1 MDEAIQVLYVDDD
14 PDLAELVAEFLERE
28 DDCFDVI
35 TETSATEGLDRLA
48 ANQIDCIVSDYQMPG
63 MDGLEF
69 LATVRESEPDLP
81 FILFT
86 GQGSEKVASNALSTG
101 ATDYLQKAG
110 GTEQYELLANR
121 IKNGVES
128 YRAQERAS
136 YLERVRTIVRDVNQ
150 ALVRAS
156 SRQEIETQVCEIL
169 TDAKG
174 VQLAAFS
181 AVDPETNQIEPQTWA
196 GAEEGDRYLDA
207 VDLTVAEIADGQRI
221 PHERAVSEREIAISR
236 NIQEDPAFDPWRDA
250 VRESGFHTLAVVPI
264 EHKTDLNGLLAVYS
278 GRSQPVGEVA
288 RDLLAELADDT
299 AHAINAIETRRELTA
314 SEARYRTLA
323 ETASDAIL
331 TIDATST
338 ITYANPAVEKLFG
351 YSPTELQGTS
361 LTELMP
367 ERFHDQHRNG
377 VARYLRTKERQ
388 LDWTSVELSGQHK
401 DGTEIPLSIS
411 FGEFEQDDEQY
422 FTGIIRDVTER
433 TEQKAEL
440 RRQNKHLDDFAGIIA
455 HDLRNPLNT
464 ATGRLALAQE
474 ESRSEHIEVAAQA
487 LDRIDRLI
495 EDLLT
500 LARQGQ
506 TVDDLDSVSL
516 ANVVEAARQAL
527 DSEAVT
533 VEIESPLGTF
543 VGHQGRVLTLV
554 ENLFRNA
561 VEHGGE
567 DVLVRVET
575 LADGF
580 AIEDD
585 GPGVPEADRDEVF
598 TSGYTTKDE
607 GTGFGLSIVKKI
619 VDAHGWDI
627 TVTDGADGGARF
639 EITGVETDP

>member
-1 MDEAIQVLYVDDD
+1 MDEAIQVLHVDDELD
-14 PDLAELVAEFLERE
+14 VAELAAEFLKRE
-28 DDCFDVI
+28 DDCFDVV

-48 ANQIDCIVSDYQMPG
+48 ENQIDCIVSDYQMPG

-86 GQGSEKVASNALSTG
+86 GRGSEKVASNALSTG
-101 ATDYLQKAG
+101 ATDYLQKAP

-128 YRAQERAS
+128 YRAQKRAS

-169 TDAKG
+169 SDAKA
-174 VQLAAFS
+174 VRFAVFS
-181 AVDPETNQIEPQTWA
+181 EVDPETNRIEPRTWA

-207 VDLTVAEIADGQRI
+207 VDLTVAETVDGQRL
-221 PHERAVSEREIAISR
+221 PHGRAVYAREIAISR
-236 NIQEDPAFDPWRDA
+236 DIQEDPTFDPWRDA
-250 VRESGFHTLAVVPI
+250 VLESGFHALAVVPI
-264 EHKTDLNGLLAVYS
+264 EYEDDLYGQLAVYG

-288 RDLLAELADDT
+288 RDLLAELADDI
-299 AHAINAIETRRELTA
+299 AHAFNAIEIRRELAA

-331 TIDATST
+331 TIDDTST
-338 ITYANPAVEKLFG
+338 ITYANPAAEQLFG
-351 YSPTELQGTS
+351 YSLEELQGEYLTS
-361 LTELMP
+361 LMP
-367 ERFHDQHRNG
+367 EQFRDQHRNG
-377 VARYLRTKERQ
+377 VERYLRTKERQ
-388 LDWTSVELSGQHK
+388 LDWTSVELPGQHK

-440 RRQNKHLDDFAGIIA
+440 RRQNEHLDEFAGIIA
-455 HDLRNPLNT
+455 HDLRSPLNT
-464 ATGRLALAQE
+464 ATGRLSLAQE
-474 ESRSEHIEVAAQA
+474 ESGSEHVEAAAQA
-487 LDRIDRLI
+487 LDRMDSLI

-506 TVDDLDSVSL
+506 TVDEIDSVSL
-516 ANVVEAARQAL
+516 ANVVKAARGSL
-527 DSEAVT
+527 DSDTVT

-543 VGHQGRVLTLV
+543 VGHRSRVLTLV

-561 VEHGGE
+561 VEHGGA
-567 DVLVRVET
+567 DVLIRVET

-580 AIEDD
+580 AVEDD

-598 TSGYTTKDE
+598 DPGYTTKDG
-607 GTGFGLSIVKKI
+607 GTGFGLNIVEKI

-627 TVTDGADGGARF
+627 AVTDGTDGGARF
-639 EITGVETDP
+639 EITGAETDQ